1 LIAGELIEFCQAPP
15 GIRRASP
22 EVGVDNSRS
31 LSWTLFRYIVSEA
44 LFSFLVSFLFFFIIF
59 FVNQLLLLAQE
70 ILTKRVPPAE
80 VALLVF
86 FALPSVVALSAPF
99 ASMVGLLMTVGRMT
113 SDNEILVMLSSGLS
127 YRIIFLPAITVGILI
142 SLFSFLA
149 NDVLLPMGTIQF
161 NRLYRR
167 IVVST
172 PALELEANSVKRFK
186 DTIIVTGEVSSNAIE
201 NVLIL
206 DRTGGG
212 ERRIILAKR
221 AELRDRGREGLSLDL
236 DAAFIQSS
244 KETARLDYDYA
255 STSFLRYWVP
265 QEDLIQ
271 AVSSIT
277 PREMSSADVLREI
290 QTKTAA
296 LNIIL
301 EERLNRA
308 GALALNYEQI
318 LRRGPEYE
326 SWNRRESQLAE
337 LQREILTYRS
347 MKRDSTLFYYLL
359 EYYKKFSIPLGAFS
373 FVFLSVALGLL
384 AKKSGQTVGF
394 IIGLIIAV
402 FYWALLLGGQTMG
415 IRMGFSPFWSMWTP
429 NILALG
435 AGLILCTFRIRK

>member
-1 LIAGELIEFCQAPP
+1 M
-15 GIRRASP
+15 
-22 EVGVDNSRS
+22 DNSRS
-31 LSWTLFRYIVSEA
+31 ISWTLFRYIVTEA

-70 ILTKRVPPAE
+70 ILTKRVPVRE

-127 YRIIFLPAITVGILI
+127 YRIIFLPAMAVGVLI

-167 IVVST
+167 ILVST

-186 DTIIVTGEVSSNAIE
+186 DTIIVTGEVSGNSIE

-212 ERRIILAKR
+212 ERRIILAKN

-236 DAAFIQSS
+236 DTAFIQSS

-255 STSFLRYWVP
+255 ATSFLRYWVP

-277 PREMSSADVLREI
+277 PREMSSADVLKEI
-290 QTKTAA
+290 QKKRIS
-296 LNIIL
+296 LNTLL
-301 EERLNRA
+301 EERLNRISSHA
-308 GALALNYEQI
+308 MKYEQS
-318 LRRGPEYE
+318 LRQGPDHE
-326 SWNRRESQLAE
+326 SWNRRASQTAE

-347 MKRDSTLFYYLL
+347 MRRDRSLFYYLL

-402 FYWALLLGGQTMG
+402 LYWALLLGGQTMG

-429 NILALG
+429 NILAMVV
-435 AGLILCTFRIRK
+435 GLILCAIRIRK